1 MTVALASAVLGRRR
15 ARLCAGRG
23 GCVLLLALLIF
34 GLSGVQS
41 APAAD
46 LDKAAIN
53 IVLPDQIPWKERPF
67 MAGIREAVLAGDP
80 TKPGI
85 YVVLVKWLPHNM
97 SRPHFHPNDRFIK
110 VLSGTWWVG
119 TGDKF
124 EPENTVPLPAG
135 SFVTHYAK
143 QVHYDGA
150 KDEET
155 VLEIV
160 GEGPAT
166 SIPAANKN

>member
-1 MTVALASAVLGRRR
+1 MREKAGRSMRQTAKAAGICATAWLSLALPALAAT
-15 ARLCAGRG
+15 
-23 GCVLLLALLIF
+23 
-34 GLSGVQS
+34 
-41 APAAD
+41 AAD
-46 LDKAAIN
+46 LDKAAID
-53 IVLPDQIPWKERPF
+53 IVLPDQIPWKDRPF
-67 MAGIREAVLAGDP
+67 MTSKEAVLAGDP

-85 YVVLVKWLPHNM
+85 YVILIKWLPHNM

-119 TGDKF
+119 TGPKF
-124 EPENTVPLPAG
+124 DPDNTVPLPAG
-135 SFVTHYAK
+135 SFVTHFAK

-166 SIPAANKN
+166 SIPVK

>member
-1 MTVALASAVLGRRR
+1 MRDTQGMVNCSAKRGRAQRRTFRYIGAVAGLFCPLLFSGQSFAV
-15 ARLCAGRG
+15 
-23 GCVLLLALLIF
+23 
-34 GLSGVQS
+34 
-41 APAAD
+41 D

-53 IVLPDQIPWKERPF
+53 IVLPDQIPWKDRPF
-67 MAGIREAVLAGDP
+67 MAGLKEAVLAGDP

-85 YVVLVKWLPHNM
+85 YVVLVKWLPHSM
-97 SRPHFHPNDRFIK
+97 SRPHFHPNDRFVK
-110 VLSGTWWVG
+110 VISGTWWVG
-119 TGDKF
+119 TGPNYD
-124 EPENTVPLPAG
+124 PNNTVPVPAG
-135 SFVTHYAK
+135 SFVTHFAK

-166 SIPAANKN
+166 SIPVK

>member
-1 MTVALASAVLGRRR
+1 MRGKYKSNAALAASVAFGAVLSIMPCPG
-15 ARLCAGRG
+15 ATTSDLD
-23 GCVLLLALLIF
+23 
-34 GLSGVQS
+34 
-41 APAAD
+41 PAAI
-46 LDKAAIN
+46 K
-53 IVLPDQIPWKERPF
+53 IVLPDQIPWKDRPF
-67 MAGIREAVLAGDP
+67 MPGLKEAVLAGDP
-80 TKPGI
+80 SKPGI
-85 YVVLVKWLPHNM
+85 YVVLVKWLPGNM

-110 VLSGTWWVG
+110 VISGTWWVG
-119 TGDKF
+119 TGNKY
-124 EPENTVPLPAG
+124 EPENTVAVPAG

-166 SIPAANKN
+166 SVPVK

>member
-1 MTVALASAVLGRRR
+1 MRVAGKAAVTVMRAGVICAAALAAAAVLTQG
-15 ARLCAGRG
+15 AEA
-23 GCVLLLALLIF
+23 V
-34 GLSGVQS
+34 
-41 APAAD
+41 D

-67 MAGIREAVLAGDP
+67 VPGLREAILAGDP
-80 TKPGI
+80 TKPGL
-85 YVVLVKWLPHNM
+85 YVYLVKWLPHNM

-119 TGDKF
+119 TGPKF
-124 EPENTVPLPAG
+124 DPDNTVPVPAG
-135 SFVTHYAK
+135 SFVTHFAK

-150 KDEET
+150 KDEEA

-160 GEGPAT
+160 GEGPGT
-166 SIPAANKN
+166 STQVKQGE

>member
-1 MTVALASAVLGRRR
+1 MRERAGGKLNRAAGAMFRAGAICAAVL
-15 ARLCAGRG
+15 AGAA
-23 GCVLLLALLIF
+23 ALTH
-34 GLSGVQS
+34 GAKAV
-41 APAAD
+41 D

-53 IVLPDQIPWKERPF
+53 IVLPDQIPWKDRPF
-67 MAGIREAVLAGDP
+67 VPGVKEAVLAGDP
-80 TKPGI
+80 AKPGV
-85 YVVLVKWLPHNM
+85 YVVLIKWLPHNM

-119 TGDKF
+119 TGPKYD
-124 EPENTVPLPAG
+124 PDNTVPLPAG
-135 SFVTHYAK
+135 SFVTHFAK

-166 SIPAANKN
+166 SIKVE

>member
-1 MTVALASAVLGRRR
+1 MRVSIGPAMLGGWPARVFAARASHILPALMF
-15 ARLCAGRG
+15 
-23 GCVLLLALLIF
+23 ALF
-34 GLSGVQS
+34 GAQS
-41 APAAD
+41 AFAVD

-53 IVLPDQIPWKERPF
+53 IVLPDQIPWKDRPF
-67 MAGIREAVLAGDP
+67 MTGLKEAVLAGDP

-110 VLSGTWWVG
+110 VISGTWWVG

-124 EPENTVPLPAG
+124 DPDNTVPLPAG

-166 SIPAANKN
+166 SIPAAK

>member
-1 MTVALASAVLGRRR
+1 MIVTIGPAMLGGWLARFFATRASYILPALMFVLFGAQQACAV
-15 ARLCAGRG
+15 
-23 GCVLLLALLIF
+23 
-34 GLSGVQS
+34 
-41 APAAD
+41 D

-53 IVLPDQIPWKERPF
+53 IVLPDQIPWKDRPF
-67 MAGIREAVLAGDP
+67 MTGLKEAVLAGDP

-110 VLSGTWWVG
+110 VISGTWWVG

-124 EPENTVPLPAG
+124 DPGNTVPLPAG

-143 QVHYDGA
+143 QIHYDGA

-166 SIPAANKN
+166 SIPAAK

>member
-1 MTVALASAVLGRRR
+1 MRERAGRNTWRAAKKARTMVRAGAICAAAVTASA
-15 ARLCAGRG
+15 
-23 GCVLLLALLIF
+23 LLTQGAKA
-34 GLSGVQS
+34 V
-41 APAAD
+41 D

-53 IVLPDQIPWKERPF
+53 IVLPDQIPWKDRPF
-67 MAGIREAVLAGDP
+67 MAGLKEAVLAGDP

-119 TGDKF
+119 TGSKYD
-124 EPENTVPLPAG
+124 PDNTVPLPAG
-135 SFVTHYAK
+135 SFVTHFAK

-150 KDEET
+150 KDEEA

-166 SIPAANKN
+166 STQVKQGE

>member
-1 MTVALASAVLGRRR
+1 MLRAAKAAGSKARAGVICVAASAS
-15 ARLCAGRG
+15 AA
-23 GCVLLLALLIF
+23 LLAP
-34 GLSGVQS
+34 GAKAV
-41 APAAD
+41 D

-67 MAGIREAVLAGDP
+67 VPGIREAILAGDP
-80 TKPGI
+80 TKPGLYI
-85 YVVLVKWLPHNM
+85 YLVKWLPHNM

-119 TGDKF
+119 TGPKYD
-124 EPENTVPLPAG
+124 PDNTVPLPAG
-135 SFVTHYAK
+135 SFVTHFAK

-155 VLEIV
+155 VLEIA

-166 SIPAANKN
+166 TTLVKQGE

>member
-1 MTVALASAVLGRRR
+1 MGEKAGGTIRRAAKAAGTLARAGMACAAALA
-15 ARLCAGRG
+15 CT
-23 GCVLLLALLIF
+23 ALLTP
-34 GLSGVQS
+34 GAKAV
-41 APAAD
+41 D

-53 IVLPDQIPWKERPF
+53 IVLPDQIPWKDRPF
-67 MAGIREAVLAGDP
+67 MAGLKQAVLAGDP
-80 TKPGI
+80 AKPGI
-85 YVVLVKWLPHNM
+85 YVILVKWLPHNM

-119 TGDKF
+119 TGSKF
-124 EPENTVPLPAG
+124 DPDNTVPLPTG
-135 SFVTHYAK
+135 SFVTHFAK

-166 SIPAANKN
+166 ATQVK

>member
-1 MTVALASAVLGRRR
+1 MGRRPER
-15 ARLCAGRG
+15 TRILC
-23 GCVLLLALLIF
+23 I
-34 GLSGVQS
+34 GLSLI
-41 APAAD
+41 ATIAAAGAVD
-46 LDKAAIN
+46 IDQLDKNAIK
-53 IVLPDQIPWKERPF
+53 IVLPDQIPWKDRPF
-67 MAGIREAVLAGDP
+67 MPGLKEAVLAGDP
-80 TKPGI
+80 SKPGL

-124 EPENTVPLPAG
+124 DPDKTVPLPAG
-135 SFVTHYAK
+135 SFVVHYAK

-150 KDEET
+150 KDEEA

-160 GEGPAT
+160 GEGPANST
-166 SIPAANKN
+166 PAGQPPK

>member
-1 MTVALASAVLGRRR
+1 MREEAGRETRRAAKAAETMARTWVLCAAVVASAAPLT
-15 ARLCAGRG
+15 
-23 GCVLLLALLIF
+23 
-34 GLSGVQS
+34 
-41 APAAD
+41 PAANAVE

-67 MAGIREAVLAGDP
+67 TPGIREAILAGDP
-80 TKPGI
+80 TKPGL
-85 YVVLVKWLPHNM
+85 YVYLVKWLPHNM

-119 TGDKF
+119 TGPNFD
-124 EPENTVPLPAG
+124 PGNTVPVPAG
-135 SFVTHYAK
+135 SFVTHFAK

-150 KDEET
+150 KDEEA

-166 SIPAANKN
+166 STPVK

>member
-1 MTVALASAVLGRRR
+1 MREEADRETRLAAKAAKTMACAGLLCMAVLTGAAFR
-15 ARLCAGRG
+15 
-23 GCVLLLALLIF
+23 
-34 GLSGVQS
+34 
-41 APAAD
+41 APAANAVE

-67 MAGIREAVLAGDP
+67 TPGIREAILAGDP

-119 TGDKF
+119 TGPKYD
-124 EPENTVPLPAG
+124 PENTVPLPAG
-135 SFVTHYAK
+135 SFVTHFAK

-150 KDEET
+150 KDEEA

-166 SIPAANKN
+166 STPVKE

>member
-1 MTVALASAVLGRRR
+1 MQDLQQILAEGPRSRSK
-15 ARLCAGRG
+15 
-23 GCVLLLALLIF
+23 LLLASF
-34 GLSGVQS
+34 AAGL
-41 APAAD
+41 AALAAVLTPVAARAVD
-46 LDKAAIN
+46 LDKAAIS
-53 IVLPDQIPWKERPF
+53 ITPPDQIPWKERPF
-67 MAGIREAVLAGDP
+67 MTGIREAVLAGDP
-80 TKPGI
+80 SKPGL

-97 SRPHFHPNDRFIK
+97 SRPHFHQNDRFIK

-124 EPENTVPLPAG
+124 DPNNTVPVPAG
-135 SFVTHYAK
+135 SFVTHFAK
-143 QVHYDGA
+143 QIHYDGA

-166 SIPAANKN
+166 SVRAAKPQ

>member
-1 MTVALASAVLGRRR
+1 MRDAQVMLNYPAKRDKARRR
-15 ARLCAGRG
+15 AFRFIGAVVGLACP
-23 GCVLLLALLIF
+23 LLL
-34 GLSGVQS
+34 SGQS
-41 APAAD
+41 SAVD

-53 IVLPDQIPWKERPF
+53 IVLPDQIPWKDRPF
-67 MAGIREAVLAGDP
+67 MAGLKEAVLAGDP

-110 VLSGTWWVG
+110 VISGTWWVG
-119 TGDKF
+119 TGSNYD
-124 EPENTVPLPAG
+124 PDNTVPVPAG
-135 SFVTHYAK
+135 SFVTHFAK

-166 SIPAANKN
+166 TTPVK